1 MVFSTFVAINAG
13 SEKRGHLVDWAKKAS
28 FACLSKLFEIDAK
41 ERQCKTLLTARNLMA
56 VVQEP
61 QEYVINILPKKMP
74 NEVVLGEHY
83 TVKDLP
89 IY

>member
-1 MVFSTFVAINAG
+1 M
-13 SEKRGHLVDWAKKAS
+13 DWVERAS
-28 FACLSKLFEIDAK
+28 FARLNKLFEIDVK
-41 ERQCKTLLTARNLMA
+41 ERQFKTLLTARNLMA
-56 VVQEP
+56 VVREP